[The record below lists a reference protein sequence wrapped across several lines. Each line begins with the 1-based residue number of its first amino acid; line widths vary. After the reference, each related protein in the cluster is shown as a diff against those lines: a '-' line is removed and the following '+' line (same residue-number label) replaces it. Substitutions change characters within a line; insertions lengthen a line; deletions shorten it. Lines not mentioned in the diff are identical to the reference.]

1 MWNTSFSG
9 VFRSYSTPS
18 PVTEIAIEIY
28 VAYIGGVVGG
38 VGGWGVCVC
47 VRVSVCVCG
56 GGGWGFCETLRN
68 TTGYVV
74 FKTITSNLLEAFKND
89 YCYSE
94 IFVAQ
99 VSMLV
104 RSYRAF

>member
-1 MWNTSFSG
+1 VWNTSFSG

-47 VRVSVCVCG
+47 VRVSVCVWG
-56 GGGWGFCETLRN
+56 GGGGDFARHSGIQLDM
-68 TTGYVV
+68 
-74 FKTITSNLLEAFKND
+74 L
-89 YCYSE
+89 YSRPSPA
-94 IFVAQ
+94 I
-99 VSMLV
+99 
-104 RSYRAF
+104 Y